1 MTKRLLQGAFF
12 VLLAGLLL
20 WAWPYLQ
27 PAFSGSVVA
36 AADLLG
42 RTGSWGPLL
51 VIGLQVLQAVISP
64 LPSWPITVAAGAL
77 YGPVQGTLFALL
89 GGTAGAAIN
98 WVLARRWGRP
108 WVARRLPAPWLAKVD
123 HLTPLHFLLLSLL
136 GRLIPVASFDLV
148 AYLAGLSSLGLLPFL
163 AVAAVGQA
171 PALFTYAWLGAD
183 LAQAQSAS
191 LIASLILLL
200 FIGLSLLAKRL
211 LKP

>member
-1 MTKRLLQGAFF
+1 MTKRLLQGALL
-12 VLLAGLLL
+12 VLVAGGLL
-20 WAWPYLQ
+20 WGWPYLQ

-42 RTGSWGPLL
+42 RTGGWGPLC

-64 LPSWPITVAAGAL
+64 LPSWPVTVAAGAL
-77 YGPVQGTLFALL
+77 YGPLPATLYALV

-98 WVLARRWGRP
+98 WALARRWGRP
-108 WVARRLPAPWLAKVD
+108 WVERRLPAAWLARVD
-123 HLTPLHFLLLSLL
+123 HLSPIHFLLLSLL

-191 LIASLILLL
+191 LISSLILLL
-200 FIGLSLLAKRL
+200 FVGLSLLARRL
-211 LKP
+211 LKL